1 MMTRKLAQLP
11 SEQSDNE
18 IRFLPINSIQPPATK
33 IREDIR
39 GLARLSESI
48 RAHGVLQPLIVV
60 EESEELVEIVCGL
73 RRWHAAKE
81 ANLTHVPCVVKRLDP
96 SERVQA
102 MLAENMQR
110 SSLSR
115 TEEARGYQVLVEM
128 GYSHRAIGKV
138 VGKSAAHVCKR
149 LRLLQLPPAV
159 QVQLETRTR
168 SMTLNSAL
176 GYTERPRVESFA
188 ADEDAFA
195 ADEALQRA
203 WLDLRAEVISRGDS
217 RILAL
222 LAAFA
227 RAHASRYG
235 VDRPARQKTRSRS
248 VAAVGPSRV
257 ASLAS

>member
-159 QVQLETRTR
+159 QVRLETR

-176 GYTERPRVESFA
+176 GYDHRPRVESFA
-188 ADEDAFA
+188 ADEYAFA
-195 ADEALQRA
+195 ADEALQRV
-203 WLDLRAEVISRGDS
+203 WLNLRAEVISRGDS

-227 RAHASRYG
+227 RAHTARYG
-235 VDRPARQKTRSRS
+235 VDRSARQKTRSRS
-248 VAAVGPSRV
+248 VAAVRPSRV